1 MAVCLRLMR
10 FGKRKN
16 PVYRIVVINKR
27 KKRNTKY
34 IEKIGF
40 YNPMEDPAVIEI
52 DKKRYDY
59 WIKNGALISSGLL
72 KLFKHN
78 KSIFKKD

>member
-10 FGKRKN
+10 FGKKGS
-16 PVYRIVVINKR
+16 PVYRIVAIDKR

-40 YNPMEDPAVIEI
+40 YNPMTNPCILEI
-52 DKKRYDY
+52 NKDRYDF
-59 WIKNGALISSGLL
+59 WIKNGALISDGLL
-72 KLFKHN
+72 KLIKFN
-78 KSIFKKD
+78 KPSFKKD